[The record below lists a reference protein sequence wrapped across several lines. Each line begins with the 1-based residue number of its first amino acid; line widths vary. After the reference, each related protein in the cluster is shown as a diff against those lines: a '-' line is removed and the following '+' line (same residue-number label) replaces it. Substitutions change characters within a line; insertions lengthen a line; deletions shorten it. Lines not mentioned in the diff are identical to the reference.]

1 MTRGSGITFGSN
13 AAGSKIH
20 FGGTSW
26 ANTRRPGLLDRRS
39 FINENKFRVQNPLLH
54 HRDRQES
61 LRGMAKRTAR
71 CQSSSRNHPQANR
84 IEQGNF
90 GDHKYLKDGV
100 SELRI
105 DIGPGYRAY
114 YAVAGQEI
122 VLLLCGGDK
131 RTQIAD
137 IDSACTY
144 WKDWQN
150 RGKDL
155 DDEI

>member
-1 MTRGSGITFGSN
+1 VYKIRFYITATGKRIFAEWQSGLRDAKVK
-13 AAGSKIH
+13 AAII
-20 FGGTSW
+20 
-26 ANTRRPGLLDRRS
+26 RRL
-39 FINENKFRVQNPLLH
+39 NRV
-54 HRDRQES
+54 
-61 LRGMAKRTAR
+61 
-71 CQSSSRNHPQANR
+71 
-84 IEQGNF
+84 EQGNF

-105 DIGPGYRAY
+105 AIGPGYRAY

-131 RTQIAD
+131 RTQTAD
-137 IDSACTY
+137 IDRACTY

-150 RGKDL
+150 RGRDI

>member
-1 MTRGSGITFGSN
+1 VYEIRFYITATGKRIFAEWQNGLRDAKVK
-13 AAGSKIH
+13 AAII
-20 FGGTSW
+20 
-26 ANTRRPGLLDRRS
+26 RRL
-39 FINENKFRVQNPLLH
+39 
-54 HRDRQES
+54 
-61 LRGMAKRTAR
+61 
-71 CQSSSRNHPQANR
+71 NR

-114 YAVAGQEI
+114 YAVADQEI

-131 RTQIAD
+131 RTQTAD
-137 IDSACTY
+137 IDRACTY

-150 RGKDL
+150 RGRDI